1 MVLTDFHKARTRWVI
16 LACVAVVYT
25 GLGGIAVWLGLQ
37 AVVQT
42 LILGLLFVW
51 ITIVDFDRFEIPDTA
66 VVLLVVSGLAARW
79 LNGFT
84 DMLDGAVAGVLWSGL
99 FYIVGV
105 GYLRFRGF
113 HGLGFGDVKL
123 MLGIGIWL
131 GFSATIL
138 VVLSAAISGIVAILL
153 IGLLRRQN
161 TNDILGAGVA
171 FGPFLCLCA
180 WSIWLFG
187 ESF

>member
-1 MVLTDFHKARTRWVI
+1 MYTVLGV
-16 LACVAVVYT
+16 
-25 GLGGIAVWLGLQ
+25 LGVLLNLQ
-37 AVVQT
+37 DTIPV

-51 ITIVDFDRFEIPDTA
+51 ITIVDLDRFEIPDTA
-66 VVLLVVSGLAARW
+66 VFLLVVSGMSQRW
-79 LNGFT
+79 FGGL
-84 DMLDGAVAGVLWSGL
+84 DDLLDGIAAGVIWAGL

-105 GYLRFRGF
+105 AYLRFRGF

-131 GFSATIL
+131 GFSSTVL
-138 VVLSAAISGIVAILL
+138 VVLAAAVSGIIAILL

-161 TNDILGAGVA
+161 TDDILGAGVA